1 MKIVEP
7 KRHKIASIWQL
18 LMADQIKIIKSI
30 KHQGS
35 NRLYAEDLPL
45 SISEEE
51 MICKVASFSE
61 DVSLCPDFFFEASIE
76 KKDNILETKII
87 SLQN

>member
-1 MKIVEP
+1 
-7 KRHKIASIWQL
+7 
-18 LMADQIKIIKSI
+18 
-30 KHQGS
+30 
-35 NRLYAEDLPL
+35 
-45 SISEEE
+45 